1 MKTNK
6 GYESWEILYKK
17 ECEKYDKLFLIL
29 FLIHIPVAFALS
41 LGYGTGLITLI
52 SSLILTGFAYI
63 VYLVGR
69 GMRYTRLVN
78 AVILMLFSGIFIIAQ
93 LGRIEMHFHVFACL
107 AFLLV
112 YKDWL
117 VLVTGGAT
125 IAIHHALANVAQ
137 IFELKFNN
145 VPFLAFNYGHG
156 WDVVILH
163 AFFVIVE
170 VGVLVYFA
178 INLKSQMI
186 QWDQSGRI
194 TAILSANAEIVPE
207 IQESSRQVESVFL
220 NVKSASESILNQSQR
235 QAASTEEISASLDE
249 ISSSIAAIHNNT
261 EKQSEAV
268 IKVNEEWQKSMD
280 ASKKLDKMFQQFS
293 ILIGRAKDH
302 ASKGDKQLAN
312 IAISIQSVDKMY
324 NEMKTL
330 TDGIHEIADQINLLS
345 LNASIEA
352 ARAGEY
358 GRGFGVVANEVSKL
372 AARTRASL
380 RESDSLLKNSKSVI
394 EGTKSSLSSTSEI
407 LRALVNEVDI
417 SNDESKKIALEQ
429 IDISRNLDGFAI
441 KLSEIKNESNAIQI
455 ATEELKIGLNTVFEA
470 IVEITQKT
478 QVFVEG
484 SNQMN
489 FMVHTSTGMVEK
501 LQGIINKLEF
511 NDTDKKIA

>member
-29 FLIHIPVAFALS
+29 FLVHIPVAFALS

-52 SSLILTGFAYI
+52 SSLILTGLACM
-63 VYLVGR
+63 VYFVGR

-78 AVILMLFSGIFIIAQ
+78 AVILMLFSGIFIFAQ

-107 AFLLV
+107 AFLLI

-125 IAIHHALANVAQ
+125 IAVHHVLANVAQ
-137 IFELKFNN
+137 IFELKLDN

-156 WDVVILH
+156 WDVVVLH
-163 AFFVIVE
+163 
-170 VGVLVYFA
+170 
-178 INLKSQMI
+178 
-186 QWDQSGRI
+186 
-194 TAILSANAEIVPE
+194 E

-249 ISSSIAAIHNNT
+249 ISSSVATIHSNT
-261 EKQSEAV
+261 ERQSEAV
-268 IKVNEEWQKSMD
+268 MRVNEEWQKSTD

-372 AARTRASL
+372 AERTRASL
-380 RESDSLLKNSKSVI
+380 KESDSLLKNSKSVI

-417 SNDESKKIALEQ
+417 SNDGEEGLNKIISTKKIALEQ
-429 IDISRNLDGFAI
+429 IDLSRNLDGFSL
-441 KLSEIKNESNAIQI
+441 KLSEIKNESNAIQY

-511 NDTDKKIA
+511 SDTEKKIA